1 MPIIDFDGLQKKYPS
16 LEKPP
21 ATKLDTRPSIT
32 GRVPQGTTY
41 GNWLLNQ
48 DKKLQVKTLGSE
60 GKVRIFKRLAKKEG
74 SGQAALRKMIRN
86 DGSEVSLK
94 RLQELYT

>member
-1 MPIIDFDGLQKKYPS
+1 MVCKKKYPS

-21 ATKLDTRPSIT
+21 TTKIDTRPSIT

-41 GNWLLNQ
+41 GNWLLDQ
-48 DKKLQVKTLGSE
+48 DRKLQVKTLGSE

-86 DGSEVSLK
+86 DGSEKTLEQLE
-94 RLQELYT
+94 RLYT

>member
-1 MPIIDFDGLQKKYPS
+1 MQKKYPS

-21 ATKLDTRPSIT
+21 ASVLDTRPSIT

-41 GNWLLNQ
+41 GNWLLQQ
-48 DKKLQVKTLGSE
+48 DRDLQIKTLGSE
-60 GKVRIFKRLAKKEG
+60 GKVRIFKKAAEKEG

-86 DGSEVSLK
+86 DGSEVSLEK
-94 RLQELYT
+94 LKQIYT

>member
-1 MPIIDFDGLQKKYPS
+1 MPVVDFDRLQKEFPS

-48 DKKLQVKTLGSE
+48 DKELQLKTLGNE

-86 DGSEVSLK
+86 DGSEKTLEQLE
-94 RLQELYT
+94 RLYT

>member
-1 MPIIDFDGLQKKYPS
+1 VPVVDFDRLQKDYPN

-48 DKKLQVKTLGSE
+48 DKELQLKTLGNE

>member
-1 MPIIDFDGLQKKYPS
+1 MQKKYPN

-48 DKKLQVKTLGSE
+48 DKELQLKTLGNE
-60 GKVRIFKRLAKKEG
+60 EKVRIFKKLAKREG

-86 DGSEVSLK
+86 DGSEKTLEQLE
-94 RLQELYT
+94 RLYT

>member
-1 MPIIDFDGLQKKYPS
+1 LQKKYPN

-48 DKKLQVKTLGSE
+48 DKELQLKTLGSE
-60 GKVRIFKRLAKKEG
+60 GKVRIFKKIAKKEG
-74 SGQAALRKMIRN
+74 SGQAAIRKMIRE
-86 DGSEVSLK
+86 DGSERTLEQ
-94 RLQELYT
+94 LQRIYT

>member
-1 MPIIDFDGLQKKYPS
+1 MDFDGLQKKYPN

-21 ATKLDTRPSIT
+21 ATQFDTRPSIT
-32 GRVPQGTTY
+32 GRVPQGTSY
-41 GNWLLNQ
+41 GNWLLDQ

-60 GKVRIFKRLAKKEG
+60 EKVRIFKKAAKKEG

-86 DGSEVSLK
+86 DGSEVSLEK
-94 RLQELYT
+94 LKQLYT

>member
-1 MPIIDFDGLQKKYPS
+1 VDFDGLQKRYPN

-21 ATKLDTRPSIT
+21 ATKFDTRPSIT
-32 GRVPQGTTY
+32 GRVPQGTRY
-41 GNWLLNQ
+41 GNWLMKQ
-48 DKKLQVKTLGSE
+48 DRELQIKTLGSE
-60 GKVRIFKRLAKKEG
+60 GKVRIFRKLAKKEG

>member
-1 MPIIDFDGLQKKYPS
+1 MQEEFSS

-21 ATKLDTRPSIT
+21 ATKFDKRPSIT

-41 GNWLLNQ
+41 GNWLLDQ
-48 DKKLQVKTLGSE
+48 DRKLQVKTLGSE
-60 GKVRIFKRLAKKEG
+60 GKVKIFKRLAKKEG

-86 DGSEVSLK
+86 DGSEKTLEQLE
-94 RLQELYT
+94 RLYT